1 MEMDEFDMPYPQY
14 RCPQCGRDLPLN
26 EARLTVTCATHQP
39 EDDLAFVVREAKPA
53 DRHGIEEICDRA
65 LGETEIDAFGRTFD
79 VMTDVNFIADIHDE
93 LGGLLSLS
101 IDRGEGVIVLLSVYP
116 DWQGK
121 GVGSAL
127 LRAAML
133 YAREHGLPILRLAVS
148 NDDIPLLY
156 FYQRHG
162 FVITDI
168 DVGSLVDDAGTAVA
182 GFSGIPSRDEI
193 RLHRPVGERR

>member
-1 MEMDEFDMPYPQY
+1 MEMDEFELPYPQY

-39 EDDLAFVVREAKPA
+39 EDDLAFVVREARPD
-53 DRHGIEEICDRA
+53 DRAAIEEICDRA
-65 LGETEIDAFGRTFD
+65 LGETEIDVFDRTFD
-79 VMTDVNFIADIHDE
+79 VMAGVNLIAEVHDE
-93 LGGLLSLS
+93 LSGLLSLAVM
-101 IDRGEGVIVLLSVYP
+101 RGEAVIVLLSVYP
-116 DWQGK
+116 DYQGK
-121 GVGSAL
+121 SLGASL
-127 LRAAML
+127 LRAASA
-133 YAREHGLPILRLAVS
+133 YSREHGLTIMRVAVS

-168 DVGSLVDDAGTAVA
+168 AVGKLVDDTGSAVA

-193 RLHRPVGERR
+193 RLHCPVCQHR